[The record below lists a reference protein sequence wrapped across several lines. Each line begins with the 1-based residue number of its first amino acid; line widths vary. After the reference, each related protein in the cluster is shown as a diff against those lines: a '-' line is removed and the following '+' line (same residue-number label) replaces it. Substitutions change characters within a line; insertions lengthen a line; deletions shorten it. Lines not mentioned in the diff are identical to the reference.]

1 MKTILV
7 SGGSSTLGSA
17 ICRHFIRRGDRVLCS
32 YHMSGDQARLLAGEL
47 GPRLRP
53 LSLDLQDPDSVKWAV
68 TSIETLDVLVN
79 NSGIFTE
86 SAIEE
91 LPLEECRRIFAVNVE
106 GMLLLS
112 QACIPLLRT
121 SGGAIVNIASI
132 NALHPGFGKTVH
144 YDASKGAVVSFT
156 QSLAAE
162 LAPAVRVNA
171 VAPGLLAAP
180 YLDTAHPLRRRYEE
194 RALLKSLVEPEE
206 VAKVVALLCDCR
218 AMTGQ
223 TIVVDGGYLAG

>member
-17 ICRHFIRRGDRVLCS
+17 ICRHFIARGDRVLCA
-32 YHMSGDQARLLAGEL
+32 YHMSGDQARRLSEEL

-53 LSLDLQDPDSVKWAV
+53 LALDLQDPDSAKWAAA
-68 TSIETLDVLVN
+68 SIETLDVLVN
-79 NSGIFTE
+79 NSAIFSE
-86 SAIEE
+86 AGLEE
-91 LPLEECRRIFAVNVE
+91 LPLEEWRRIFAVNVE
-106 GMLLLS
+106 GMVLLS
-112 QACIPLLRT
+112 QACIPLLRS

-180 YLDTAHPLRRRYEE
+180 HLDTTHPLRRRYEE
-194 RALLKSLVEPEE
+194 RALLRSLVEPDE
-206 VAKVVALLCDCR
+206 VAKAVALLCDCR